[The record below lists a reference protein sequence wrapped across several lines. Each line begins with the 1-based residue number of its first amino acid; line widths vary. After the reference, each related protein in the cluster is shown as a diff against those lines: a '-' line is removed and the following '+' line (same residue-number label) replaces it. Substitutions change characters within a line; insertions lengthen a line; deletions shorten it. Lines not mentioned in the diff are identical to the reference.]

1 MSKLEWY
8 PRYSGRALRG
18 MECLTLEERG
28 AYNTLLD
35 MIYDRGEA
43 VPDDEQRIAGEMRVS
58 VRKWRVIR
66 AALLVKNRI
75 ISRQNDR
82 GLPVLTDDVAEAEL
96 VSRTARSR
104 ANAESGATGGRVSA
118 EKRKNDKENN
128 GDEQATAAAKAK
140 LLTETETETEKRPHT
155 LSADDV
161 RVQSAEVSEAAG
173 DALADMARCPGIA
186 SLAPLRSLLK
196 GDPPCDWGEDVLP
209 AVQSA
214 AAWHRSRDGPGSM
227 RSWTTAV
234 RIAIEN
240 RDRRLAGLPP
250 RNERPGPH
258 PQAAAADP
266 RRANT
271 DSRRRAWL
279 DLAEEQHA
287 ADAAPVRREPG
298 GPGQHMPDRPR
309 LAYAGEPAG
318 DRDGDRGAGPALPGA
333 EADGRGKPDR
343 NAAVGG

>member
-75 ISRQNDR
+75 ISRHNER

-96 VSRTARSR
+96 VSRMARSR

-140 LLTETETETEKRPHT
+140 LLTDTDTEKRTHT

-234 RIAIEN
+234 RIAVEN

-250 RNERPGPH
+250 RNERPSPT
-258 PQAAAADP
+258 PSQATAADP

-271 DSRRRAWL
+271 ESRRRAWV
-279 DLAEEQHA
+279 DLAEEQHRSNV
-287 ADAAPVRREPG
+287 DPVRREPG
-298 GPGQHMPDRPR
+298 EPSANVPDRPR
-309 LAYAGEPAG
+309 LAYAGEPVGDRSG
-318 DRDGDRGAGPALPGA
+318 DRDTGAALSGA
-333 EADGRGKPDR
+333 EADGPGKPDR
-343 NAAVGG
+343 HSAVGG